1 MSSFLVLKEGK
12 VGATRENLPPKQPL
26 FGLSHNIPLLQTAI
40 HILNKKK
47 TQLGLAKTRKEYG
60 FGVSSLLWGGMLGD
74 DPNNSCIG
82 DQVKIQ

>member
-1 MSSFLVLKEGK
+1 M
-12 VGATRENLPPKQPL
+12 
-26 FGLSHNIPLLQTAI
+26 
-40 HILNKKK
+40 
-47 TQLGLAKTRKEYG
+47 GLAKTRKEYG